1 MLQVPTSYIE
11 IKLQIK
17 RVAKTRRFCCRPL
30 VGSVQSHVILSNC
43 LNTLWLKAV
52 HPNFPTIHL
61 FKYGTI
67 AHSKEYDAL

>member
-1 MLQVPTSYIE
+1 MLHVPTSYIE

-17 RVAKTRRFCCRPL
+17 RVAKTRWFFCRPV
-30 VGSVQSHVILSNC
+30 VGSVQSYAILSKC

-52 HPNFPTIHL
+52 HPNVPTIHL

-67 AHSKEYDAL
+67 AHGKEHDAL